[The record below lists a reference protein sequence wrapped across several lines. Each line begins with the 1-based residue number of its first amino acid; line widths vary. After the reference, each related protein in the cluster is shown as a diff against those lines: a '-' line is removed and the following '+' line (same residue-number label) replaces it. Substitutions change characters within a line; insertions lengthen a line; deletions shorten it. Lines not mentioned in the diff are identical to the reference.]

1 MRGSLMRARGVA
13 LSLLSVVAV
22 AVAVGACGS
31 SSSTSSSAAAS
42 ASSSATSAAAGG
54 ATTSSSSAAASG
66 AASGSP
72 FKILMVIDTS
82 GPTKAIGVVD
92 EAAEKASAAYW
103 NANGGILGHPIKI
116 TVLNDNGDE
125 TTAVSVFQQYLSGNP
140 KPDLVFAGTSGIDS
154 GGLIPAVKRAHL
166 LDVAVDDGGAAC
178 AKDAQTTCPTAF
190 TPGPLTTNQQAPVV
204 NWFIAH
210 HYKNVGIVQEE
221 DAFSE
226 SETPLIVAGLKAAG
240 IKTEIASFAP
250 TAVDVKPQLSELQ
263 SGGAQ
268 ALYAEAL
275 GAPAGYE
282 AAGRQA
288 LGMLKIPLVFDY
300 GAASLDLT
308 KLTTPAQLANA
319 FEGISKSS
327 DPYVNMPGRTALI
340 KYGGTGVDSQPII
353 IASFEWQDLVTVHDA
368 AEQANSISTDALV
381 SALNNISPKYQTDP
395 LNMTSTGV
403 LFSTSVHENISPTGN
418 HAYEVVPVGPIKDG
432 MTYYKK

>member
-1 MRGSLMRARGVA
+1 
-13 LSLLSVVAV
+13 
-22 AVAVGACGS
+22 
-31 SSSTSSSAAAS
+31 
-42 ASSSATSAAAGG
+42 
-54 ATTSSSSAAASG
+54 
-66 AASGSP
+66 
-72 FKILMVIDTS
+72 
-82 GPTKAIGVVD
+82 
-92 EAAEKASAAYW
+92 
-103 NANGGILGHPIKI
+103 
-116 TVLNDNGDE
+116 
-125 TTAVSVFQQYLSGNP
+125 VFQQYLSSNP

-178 AKDAQTTCPTAF
+178 AKNAQTTCPTAF

-204 NWFIAH
+204 SWFVDH

-240 IKTEIASFAP
+240 VKTEIASFAP
-250 TAVDVKPQLSELQ
+250 TAVDVKPQLSALQ

-288 LGMLKIPLVFDY
+288 LGMLKVPLVFDY

-308 KLTTPAQLANA
+308 KLATPAQLANA

-327 DPYVNMPGRTALI
+327 DPYVKMPGRDALI
-340 KYGGTGVDSQPII
+340 KYGGSGVDSQPII

-368 AEQANSISTDALV
+368 AAQANSISTDALV

-403 LFSTSVHENISPTGN
+403 LFSPSVHENISPTGT
-418 HAYEVVPVGPIKDG
+418 HAYEVVPVGPIKHG